1 MTAAQWPGHDP
12 EQVPLRHGLVAVYI
26 PRGISRAAEGRIRK
40 VLGLPAHRR
49 AR

>member
-26 PRGISRAAEGRIRK
+26 PRGFSRADENK
-40 VLGLPAHRR
+40 VRAAVGLLPRR
-49 AR
+49 RVR